1 MDEAII
7 TAYIVGLLA
16 PLMAVFLY
24 LLAGLALFVVL
35 LLTVGLLRLLAQSAG
50 SLVHRVRR

>member
-7 TAYIVGLLA
+7 TAYIIGLLA

-35 LLTVGLLRLLAQSAG
+35 LLTVGLLRLLAKSAL

>member
-35 LLTVGLLRLLAQSAG
+35 LLTVGLLRLLGQSAL